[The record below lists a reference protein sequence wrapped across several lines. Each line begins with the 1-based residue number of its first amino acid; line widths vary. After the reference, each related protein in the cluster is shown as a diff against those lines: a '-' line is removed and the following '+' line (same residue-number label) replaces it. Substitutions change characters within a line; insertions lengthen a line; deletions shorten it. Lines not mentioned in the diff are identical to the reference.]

1 MFKLCCIGVLGSHML
16 PCLWCQTEKDE
27 TPLYETALSVSVS
40 PSACVFIFTVLANS
54 VLIEENIRVQLMAW
68 D

>member
-1 MFKLCCIGVLGSHML
+1 ML